1 MSFAYFLY
9 QWFEQ
14 SLLTSHFDLNTDF
27 INKFLTYVRVEGIT
41 FPGHFWRSISHN
53 SSNRLNLFVYRGRNK
68 PKLPLVRRISDM
80 LQTTCPPTCPL
91 VQVLVHFVG
100 PKLDALDRQNSGQC
114 NIVRDDMGLTDSV
127 TQAQLCCYFLSE
139 LD

>member
-1 MSFAYFLY
+1 MDLSRHMVRSGPVGGY
-9 QWFEQ
+9 QPVQ
-14 SLLTSHFDLNTDF
+14 
-27 INKFLTYVRVEGIT
+27 G
-41 FPGHFWRSISHN
+41 
-53 SSNRLNLFVYRGRNK
+53 RGRNK

-114 NIVRDDMGLTDSV
+114 KG
-127 TQAQLCCYFLSE
+127 
-139 LD
+139 

>member
-1 MSFAYFLY
+1 MAASLTRGIKCQVVKLSLDSAAEIAEETSTNVSQFISLSQLY
-9 QWFEQ
+9 V
-14 SLLTSHFDLNTDF
+14 S
-27 INKFLTYVRVEGIT
+27 
-41 FPGHFWRSISHN
+41 
-53 SSNRLNLFVYRGRNK
+53 RGRNK

-114 NIVRDDMGLTDSV
+114 KG
-127 TQAQLCCYFLSE
+127 
-139 LD
+139 